1 MAVQKTT
8 DPSLAL
14 MAAGAPEAVDT
25 KIKEINVNGAK
36 QQEAA
41 FEEFKKG
48 AEDLKNSKSNGESQE
63 SDWRAELEKKR
74 DAMKKRSEAAID
86 ASFNAAAKYIS
97 DLPKEQQKNAYNV
110 FETGANIVAKVAEL
124 AFAKIKEVIGA
135 VADFLRGVW
144 DKVTTTFNS
153 VKSFVTTAIGS
164 IVGRPSA
171 LGALQPIAGNNG
183 LYEGSVTWKASVP
196 LGQAAIQMETTC
208 GLLDHLL
215 AEVQGPK
222 PEFTFISSSIQRS
235 QEKTTASILFKTTK
249 NAEPLGQHFKAVFG
263 RLVDV
268 VAVDWT
274 PRGGSSL
281 PTIDGEKKNVDCS
294 FTLRWAKRNQFVKQD
309 IIQETLNYL
318 QATVASATSSK
329 YIVYTAPVEET
340 KNSWESEILCRSVP
354 NQDEAGVFE
363 VMQNVLSTE
372 LGRKTPVA
380 SHPHVPTPDVFT
392 FEEFKA

>member
-1 MAVQKTT
+1 MLTDIQSEIVNFVFDKSSFHMDIAPLAIHNHKMATETPQQGDDWMHRLETHRALITFSLSTELFNYVDIQSAMAVQKTT

-281 PTIDGEKKNVDCS
+281 PTIDGES
-294 FTLRWAKRNQFVKQD
+294 R
-309 IIQETLNYL
+309 Y
-318 QATVASATSSK
+318 ASVHR
-329 YIVYTAPVEET
+329 IDQV
-340 KNSWESEILCRSVP
+340 
-354 NQDEAGVFE
+354 
-363 VMQNVLSTE
+363 
-372 LGRKTPVA
+372 
-380 SHPHVPTPDVFT
+380 
-392 FEEFKA
+392 